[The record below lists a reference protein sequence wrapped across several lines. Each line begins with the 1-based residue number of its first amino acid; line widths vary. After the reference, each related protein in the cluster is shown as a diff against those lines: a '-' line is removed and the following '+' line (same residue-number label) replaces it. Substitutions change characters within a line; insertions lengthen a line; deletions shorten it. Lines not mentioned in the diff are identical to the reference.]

1 MVAVPRPNE
10 PNCHINQGF
19 ETATNNNGCTSV
31 APNKN
36 LVAPGCTSRI
46 NPEQLPIPT
55 VDLVGIGTQ
64 VWVFR
69 VPLGEWLPGR
79 VEEIE
84 ERRNK
89 PELWEVRL
97 TTGELLPTRSL
108 EQLRLR

>member
-1 MVAVPRPNE
+1 MHSPQLE
-10 PNCHINQGF
+10 PKSHLNQDSS
-19 ETATNNNGCTSV
+19 TATNNGCTSV
-31 APNKN
+31 APKKN

-55 VDLVGIGTQ
+55 VDQIQVGTQ

-69 VPLGEWLPGR
+69 VRDREWLPGG

-84 ERRNK
+84 ERFNK
-89 PELWEVRL
+89 PELWSVRL
-97 TTGELLPTRSL
+97 TTGELLLARSL